1 MCLLSFSFLSFQTHF
16 VGLRYSIHFTLF
28 SRWGGRETC
37 PTFLILR
44 QLWAHP
50 INIGEYWLQP
60 VREDFAFVS
69 YYVAHRYHR
78 ERIFEPCGLFSLR
91 FLLEGLINI
100 RLIRVI
106 TFRLSVGLRQI
117 SCSLKH
123 KLLIFLRTRIIRMT
137 RMSPVGSL
145 ACVSCLK
152 FNLHSVDSSHSCSFK
167 TKVLRVSSPSNKD
180 QRS

>member
-1 MCLLSFSFLSFQTHF
+1 MIAIKYNPIF
-16 VGLRYSIHFTLF
+16 R
-28 SRWGGRETC
+28 
-37 PTFLILR
+37 
-44 QLWAHP
+44 AHP

-60 VREDFAFVS
+60 VREDFPFVS

-78 ERIFEPCGLFSLR
+78 EYGFLSPVGSLACVSCLK
-91 FLLEGLINI
+91 FNLH
-100 RLIRVI
+100 
-106 TFRLSVGLRQI
+106 SVDSSH
-117 SCSLKH
+117 SCSFKH
-123 KLLIFLRTRIIRMT
+123 KLLIFLRTRIIQMTRMSPVGSLACVSCLKFNLHSVDSSHSCSFKHKLLIFLRTRIIQMT